1 MASLHNGAGAMH
13 TNRRGFTL
21 IELMTTLAIIAI
33 LIPLSIPGWQRFQE
47 NQRASALSNQVLA
60 SIFSIRSKAIISGDN
75 AVLCPSPDGKQ
86 CSQDLDWSVG
96 LLSFADSNRNGQ
108 HDTGESVIAM
118 IQPDE
123 MRGIR
128 LLTSKGRPRIGYRA
142 DGRSTGTNL
151 SLRLCSR
158 DDRLLRKII
167 ISVGGRPRVEAAKPG
182 ISCAEN

>member
-1 MASLHNGAGAMH
+1 MASLHNGAEAMH
-13 TNRRGFTL
+13 THRHGFTL
-21 IELMTTLAIIAI
+21 VELMTTLAIAAI

-47 NQRASALSNQVLA
+47 NSRASALSNQVLA
-60 SIFSIRSKAIISGDN
+60 SIFNVRSNAIISSHN

-86 CSQDLDWSVG
+86 CSRDLDWSVG
-96 LLSFADSNRNGQ
+96 LLSFQDRNRNGQ
-108 HDTGESVIAM
+108 HDDGEAVIAM

-167 ISVGGRPRVEAAKPG
+167 ISVGGRPRVEAAEPG
-182 ISCAEN
+182 ASCSD